1 MALHSLDLAP
11 NIQAHVSA
19 IGIVVNVVVAGTVQ
33 LTIQLWLEARFTL
46 HCTGYHR
53 DDDQLRAMLASDL
66 HRRIDV
72 DADGESGL
80 ERWEA

>member
-1 MALHSLDLAP
+1 MTLHSLDLTP

-19 IGIVVNVVVAGTVQ
+19 ISVVVDVVVASTVQ
-33 LTIQLWLEARFTL
+33 LPIQLWLEARFTL

-72 DADGESGL
+72 DTDGERGL
-80 ERWEA
+80 QRWEA